1 MDTIGQSGTETW
13 GKQRAFTRYLK
24 CSMKII
30 TLYHVHTQTYL
41 LQFLISFKTFRDM
54 FKSWWE
60 IPEADIGEL
69 RLNKK
74 LTL

>member
-1 MDTIGQSGTETW
+1 
-13 GKQRAFTRYLK
+13 
-24 CSMKII
+24 MKII
-30 TLYHVHTQTYL
+30 TPYHMHTQTYL

-69 RLNKK
+69 RLNQK